1 MTDYQRDAFLFV
13 NLHMWW
19 ISSHWGETISE
30 EINQSFQLDTLER
43 LSPDFIVDVDD
54 EENALSGVSTR
65 FAMLY
70 PIAAL
75 WLLNALVVC
84 GSPPIVLWHGMGDS
98 CCNPLS
104 LGSLIKLIKRQLPDP
119 YVVSLRIGSN
129 LVEDTSNGFFMNANH
144 QIDYACRLINA
155 DEKLSQ
161 GYHAVG

>member
-1 MTDYQRDAFLFV
+1 
-13 NLHMWW
+13 
-19 ISSHWGETISE
+19 
-30 EINQSFQLDTLER
+30 
-43 LSPDFIVDVDD
+43 
-54 EENALSGVSTR
+54 
-65 FAMLY
+65 MLY
-70 PIAAL
+70 FIAAL
-75 WLLNALVVC
+75 WLSNALAVC
-84 GSPPIVLWHGMGDS
+84 SSPPIVLWHGMGDS

-119 YVVSLRIGSN
+119 YVLSLRIGSN